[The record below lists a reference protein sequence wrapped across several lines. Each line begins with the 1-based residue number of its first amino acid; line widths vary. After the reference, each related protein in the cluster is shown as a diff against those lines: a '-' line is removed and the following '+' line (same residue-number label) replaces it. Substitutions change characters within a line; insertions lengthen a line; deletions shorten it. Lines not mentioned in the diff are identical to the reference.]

1 MAFGSIMRLQ
11 AGEYLIELAPLS
23 REVMGEFIQPGIQ
36 SAQITKY
43 LETQAK
49 VLEDEYEWFDSVRQD
64 KTSLTWGV
72 WVVRDDERELIGTTS
87 LHHIKRGLFYEA
99 GSGSLLFKREYWG
112 KGIASAIHQA
122 RTWYG
127 FHIVGLD
134 RIWSE
139 VLQGNEASRRALE
152 KSGYY
157 VTHVRRNGKFVEGKL
172 CHVDQLECLNP
183 SDASWKRWW
192 GGDRPSKPAR
202 NARGR
207 ALAAMKWASSNVT
220 LP

>member
-11 AGEYLIELAPLS
+11 AGDLTIELAPFS
-23 REVMGEFIQPGIQ
+23 REIMGEFINPGVQ
-36 SAQITKY
+36 SVQITKY
-43 LETQAK
+43 LTTGAK
-49 VLEDEYEWFDSVRQD
+49 VLEDEYEWFESVRTD
-64 KTSLTWGV
+64 KASVTWGV
-72 WVVRDDERELIGTTS
+72 WIIRDDQRELIGTTS
-87 LHHIKRGLFYEA
+87 LHHLKKDFFYEA

-127 FHIVGLD
+127 FHIIGLD

-139 VLQGNEASRRALE
+139 VLEGNVASRRALE

-157 VTHVRRNGKFVEGKL
+157 VTYVKRNDKFVDGKL
-172 CHVDQLECLNP
+172 RHTDQLECLNP
-183 SDASWKRWW
+183 NDTTWRRWW
-192 GGDRPSKPAR
+192 SGDRSTKAAR
-202 NARGR
+202 DARHR
-207 ALAAMKWASSNVT
+207 AQVAMKWASENVT